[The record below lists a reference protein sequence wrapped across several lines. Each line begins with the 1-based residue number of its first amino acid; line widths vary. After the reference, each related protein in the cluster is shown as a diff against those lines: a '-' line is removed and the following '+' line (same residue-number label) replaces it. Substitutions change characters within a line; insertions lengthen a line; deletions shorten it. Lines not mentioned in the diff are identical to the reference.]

1 MVDISGTSPIR
12 PIIPQD
18 TNSQAEQTDPHE
30 QPVKGGKANKP
41 TTPTTT
47 TSTVNHLAETEIVEE
62 LSAEMAQFRSRRNF
76 EKKTGELVNE
86 GFEKVLEDDALPK
99 SKQILEISELSE
111 TSIQDLLREARALFP
126 DDSDLVLVL
135 RELLRR
141 FKLDDV
147 KRKKI
152 EELLR
157 MVEAEADPR
166 ALKAGIN
173 SALKARL
180 FGHMLSL
187 SPILLRATY
196 RRFLENDSSEV
207 ATYEEWITT
216 YGYQRRAAIL
226 DFIEGALLTDIDA
239 NDPSCSHLEFGQLLT
254 KLNQLKALR
263 SADESFVHRLLNNS
277 LVKEHNSNEAEWL
290 VFLLMLLQFPEELD
304 SLLLD
309 VLGEAIYLSPH
320 KHRAALLQ
328 IIRQACKSLPPTLF
342 ANETIVYELLEQLSD
357 LMSIAYRHEV
367 IEKRRG
373 Q

>member
-1 MVDISGTSPIR
+1 MATISGTTPIR
-12 PIIPQD
+12 PLSQQD
-18 TNSQAEQTDPHE
+18 TSQAEQTDVHE
-30 QPVKGGKANKP
+30 KSIHADNKNKTPKPKDTGPVVDE
-41 TTPTTT
+41 T
-47 TSTVNHLAETEIVEE
+47 LAIVDSSDE
-62 LSAEMAQFRSRRNF
+62 LSAQMTQFRNRKDL
-76 EKKTGELVNE
+76 EKKSGEMINE
-86 GFEKVLEDDALPK
+86 SFARVLDEDVLPK
-99 SKQILEISELSE
+99 SRQILEISGLKEI
-111 TSIQDLLREARALFP
+111 SIQDLLRQIRTLFP

-141 FKLDDV
+141 YKLDAT

-157 MVEAEADPR
+157 MVESEANPR

-207 ATYEEWITT
+207 VTYEEWVTT
-216 YGYQRRAAIL
+216 YGYQRRATIL

-239 NDPSCSHLEFGQLLT
+239 NDPSCSHLEFGQLLG
-254 KLNQLKALR
+254 KLNQIKLLR
-263 SADESFVHRLLNNS
+263 SADHIFIQNLLNND
-277 LVKEHNSNEAEWL
+277 LVKQHNANEAEWL
-290 VFLLMLLQFPEELD
+290 VFLLMLLQFPHELD

-320 KHRAALLQ
+320 KQRAALLQ
-328 IIRQACKSLPPTLF
+328 IIRQACKALPPRLF
-342 ANETIVYELLEQLSD
+342 ADETIVHELSEQFSHFISIAHHYELID
-357 LMSIAYRHEV
+357 
-367 IEKRRG
+367 KRRG